1 MKVFES
7 KKELKSDLLFLKEN
21 QKTIGFVPTMGAL
34 HQGHISL
41 IERAKKECDVV
52 VCSIFVN
59 PTQFDNK
66 KDLELYPITLE
77 DDIKLLQKVACDSVF
92 IPSVKEMYPEE
103 TKSRKYDFGGIEK
116 EMEGAFREGHFNGVG
131 TIVHRFFEIVAPNK
145 AFFGEKDFQQL
156 QIIKKLVEIE
166 KMPIEIIGC
175 PIFREQD
182 GLAMS
187 SRNKRLSEEMRK
199 EAPLIYQV
207 LKEVQKQIKQ
217 KTIQDIESWVK
228 QKFEES
234 KLELEY
240 FLISDV
246 QTLKPTQVLNEEK
259 KYRAFVAAFAGDI
272 RLIDN
277 IAL

>member
-1 MKVFES
+1 MKVFKS

-41 IERAKKECDVV
+41 IKRAKEECDVV

-66 KDLELYPITLE
+66 EDLELYPITLDE
-77 DDIKLLQKVACDSVF
+77 DTQLLQRNFCDVLF
-92 IPSVKEMYPEE
+92 IPSVEEMYSEE
-103 TKSRKYDFGGIEK
+103 VKAKKYNFEGIEN
-116 EMEGAFREGHFNGVG
+116 EMEGAFRKGHFDGVG
-131 TIVHRFFEIVAPNK
+131 TIVHHFFNIVSPNK

-166 KMPIEIIGC
+166 NMPIEIIGC
-175 PIFREQD
+175 PIFREKD

-187 SRNKRLSEEMRK
+187 SRNTRLSEEMRK

-207 LKEVQKQIKQ
+207 LQEVQKQVKQ
-217 KTIQDIESWVK
+217 KSIQEIENFVK
-228 QKFEES
+228 QKFQES
-234 KLELEY
+234 ILELEY
-240 FLISDV
+240 FLISDIE
-246 QTLKPTQVLNEEK
+246 TLKPTQVLEQQK
-259 KYRAFVAAFAGDI
+259 KYRAFIATFAGDV

>member
-1 MKVFES
+1 MKVFKS

-41 IERAKKECDVV
+41 IKRAKEECDVV

-66 KDLELYPITLE
+66 EDLELYPIALE
-77 DDIKLLQKVACDSVF
+77 EDTRLLQRNFCDVLF
-92 IPSVKEMYPEE
+92 IPSVEEMYSEE
-103 TKSRKYDFGGIEK
+103 VKAKKYNFEGIEN
-116 EMEGAFREGHFNGVG
+116 EMEGAFREGHFDGVG
-131 TIVHRFFEIVAPNK
+131 TIVHHFFNIVSPNK

-166 KMPIEIIGC
+166 NMSIEIIGC
-175 PIFREQD
+175 PIFREKD

-187 SRNKRLSEEMRK
+187 SRNTRLSEEMRK

-207 LKEVQKQIKQ
+207 LQEVQKQVKQ
-217 KTIQDIESWVK
+217 KSIQEIENFVK
-228 QKFEES
+228 QKFQES
-234 KLELEY
+234 ILELEY
-240 FLISDV
+240 FLISDIE
-246 QTLKPTQVLNEEK
+246 TLKPTQVLEQQK
-259 KYRAFVAAFAGDI
+259 KYRAFIATFAGDV